1 MSVKILCATAL
12 RWTQP
17 RVVCSLIATRVRS
30 NAQYTVVLS
39 GVDTNVDV
47 KVGTP
52 IAMSGAKHAATGG
65 SRNLAVL
72 PPIGNVSPL
81 TVGAS
86 RSGPNSGS
94 ECEGKSSDTLQSLGS
109 LADNWLEG
117 SGSGHAPPALEPAM
131 ALEPATALEPS
142 PPAKAPHAATLSR
155 RHVAV
160 ATPQLEQAQSFIVQ
174 RFQREAS
181 VRIQHNRMGDAFVA
195 LHWSHFFRTLFVQL
209 FLPVCSV
216 YWAIR
221 GRTAVLRFV
230 LWCRQ
235 LPGVWLVCTH
245 PSARGTGM

>member
-1 MSVKILCATAL
+1 M
-12 RWTQP
+12 
-17 RVVCSLIATRVRS
+17 
-30 NAQYTVVLS
+30 
-39 GVDTNVDV
+39 
-47 KVGTP
+47 
-52 IAMSGAKHAATGG
+52 HAATGG

-245 PSARGTGM
+245 PSARGTEM

>member
-30 NAQYTVVLS
+30 NARYTVVLS

-52 IAMSGAKHAATGG
+52 IAMSGAMHAATGS

-117 SGSGHAPPALEPAM
+117 SGSGQAPPAP
-131 ALEPATALEPS
+131 EPATSLEPP
-142 PPAKAPHAATLSR
+142 PPAKAPHAATLYR
-155 RHVAV
+155 RHVTV

-195 LHWSHFFRTLFVQL
+195 LHWSHFCRTLFVQL